1 MPPDAAA
8 RGRVHAVLGHPR
20 VAMAAKGAV
29 AATLAWV
36 VAEQL
41 PGPVAEY
48 SFYAPFGAVATMY
61 PAVAQS
67 AAESV
72 RATAAIGLGAV
83 LGLATDRV
91 LGSGTLGLA
100 LVVAVGILLA
110 GIRWVGEQRVY
121 VPVAAVFVMLLG
133 QGAEVEFSASYA
145 GLFLLGAAF
154 SVVANALFP
163 SFPLRRADDALR
175 TLRRAT
181 AEHLRASADRLER
194 DDDPPPAPRPRPL
207 GGRVDAARTA
217 VGELVG
223 SSRGNRRAHRDV
235 AAVDVRRRTFA
246 ALERAVLLV
255 DDLDALAADRPWGAS
270 VQSVP
275 TALRSPMAEALRR
288 LAEAVETVGLEDTE
302 PGVRADVDG
311 AVSAL
316 AAALA
321 EHEDAHGRDA
331 AGLLVATVVTTLRR
345 TLSVLT
351 PEDRIRLPGLGAS
364 AGVDAGAG
372 VDGLGRADTT
382 DDDGPDPRRDPGRS

>member
-8 RGRVHAVLGHPR
+8 GGRVRAVLGHPR
-20 VAMAAKGAV
+20 VAMAAKGAL

-67 AAESV
+67 AAESL
-72 RATAAIGLGAV
+72 RAIGAIGLGAV
-83 LGLATDRV
+83 LGLATDRA
-91 LGSGTLGLA
+91 LGSGTVGLA

-110 GIRWVGEQRVY
+110 GLRWVGEQRAY

-133 QGAEVEFSASYA
+133 QGAEVEYSASYA
-145 GLFLLGAAF
+145 GLFLLGAAS

-181 AEHLRASADRLER
+181 AEHLRASADRLDR

-217 VGELVG
+217 VEELVG
-223 SSRGNRRAHRDV
+223 ASHANRRAHRDV
-235 AAVDVRRRTFA
+235 AAVHVRRRTFA

-270 VQSVP
+270 VHSVP
-275 TALRSPMAEALRR
+275 TALRSPMAESLRR
-288 LAEAVETVGLEDTE
+288 LADAVETVGLEDTE
-302 PGVRADVDG
+302 PGVRAEVDRS
-311 AVSAL
+311 VSAL
-316 AAALA
+316 VAALA

-351 PEDRIRLPGLGAS
+351 PEDRIRLPGLGTI
-364 AGVDAGAG
+364 AGPGGA
-372 VDGLGRADTT
+372 VDGGPAGTA